1 MWLLLDQTSGSVL
14 GPATLKNT
22 MAPTIHPLRGT
33 WELASMELWELHKVC
48 MVATTAVPRQS
59 ARPTYFASTR
69 ESICHCVP
77 RASLQGSLR
86 MVLTTLLPFLGFFV
100 FIANICSVYG
110 CNHASNI
117 LHKQLLNN
125 ILRAPMSFFD
135 TTPIGRIVNRFAGV
149 SISRAVR
156 RIDGWGSFCFWQGK
170 NSHFPLDNTGQFQ
183 CFGPTQHADVSG
195 ITLCVVLRVLG
206 IQGWTTVAL

>member
-14 GPATLKNT
+14 GPATLKYT

-33 WELASMELWELHKVC
+33 WELASMELWESHKVC
-48 MVATTAVPRQS
+48 VMATAAVPATVYRVHLLCLDS
-59 ARPTYFASTR
+59 GKHLPLCRWRKSPGLPVHGADYTAS
-69 ESICHCVP
+69 I
-77 RASLQGSLR
+77 
-86 MVLTTLLPFLGFFV
+86 LGLFV
-100 FIANICSVYG
+100 FIANIWSVYG

-156 RIDGWGSFCFWQGK
+156 RIYGWGSFCFWQGK
-170 NSHFPLDNTGQFQ
+170 NSHFLLDNTGQFQ
-183 CFGPTQHADVSG
+183 FFGPTQHADVSR
-195 ITLCVVLRVLG
+195 ITLCVVRRVLG